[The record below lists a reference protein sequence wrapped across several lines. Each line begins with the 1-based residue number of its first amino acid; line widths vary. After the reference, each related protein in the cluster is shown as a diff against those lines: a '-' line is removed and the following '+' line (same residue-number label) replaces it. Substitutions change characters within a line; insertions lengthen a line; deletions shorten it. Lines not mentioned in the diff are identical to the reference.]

1 MAAVAFTK
9 IVSTDNQI
17 VYSWTGDVAGD
28 LAYATLAADVGTTST
43 LGRIIASLAGQC
55 GTDAKAV
62 AALQTGA
69 SFVGTVSGAAI
80 VTNIQCDLVYTLST
94 ATKYP
99 GFINA
104 IDDGGTNSPKLTLTA
119 EANSS
124 GFLYITH
131 VFSAIQ

>member
-9 IVSTDNQI
+9 VVSTDNQI
-17 VYSWTGDVAGD
+17 VYSWTGDAPGD

-43 LGRIIASLAGQC
+43 IGRIIASLAGQC
-55 GTDAKAV
+55 GTDAKAA

-69 SFVGTVSGAAI
+69 SFTGTLSGTIA
-80 VTNIQCDLVYTLST
+80 TSIQSTLVYTLST
-94 ATKYP
+94 SAKYP

-104 IDDGGTNSPKLTLTA
+104 IDDGGTNNPKLTLTA

-131 VFSAIQ
+131 AHTIVQ